1 MDKRFFLAL
10 FLSLI
15 VIAVSQLLFPPPEPA
30 AVTPDATAKDS
41 AVGSDASSTQPAVQ
55 PAATTTPAITTAPVT
70 TPSRPGGSPA
80 KPSDTAVA
88 RAAEII
94 TVNTPKAIY
103 KFSNIGA
110 TPVSVV
116 TRDYQ
121 NRSGLGG
128 PVDLSVGGSPLLGY
142 QVVTPTDTVDLSQV
156 PFSLSRAAN
165 PKGDEILTYSAAVK
179 NVPVSIAYSI
189 PRDTAESYVV
199 RVSGRVE
206 GIQGRAY
213 LVTELPRTLQPTE
226 ADTVEDY
233 RTLAYS
239 FKPQRENAGNV
250 LFGDLDPGERVL
262 ETGPLNWAA
271 VKSKYFVLGVLASSD
286 GTPFSEITL
295 TGGPRTSKF
304 ATTASAGVVQEIRN
318 NEFSFDIYAGP
329 QESQRLIRMG
339 RDFDHV
345 NPYGWRFLQTVVHPI
360 ASKAIEFLL
369 WMHNRLNLSY
379 GWVLIVLGILVR
391 LVLWP
396 LNQSTMRSSLKM
408 QELQP
413 KLQAA
418 QKKYKDPVQ
427 QREAIMKVYKDAG
440 VSPFAGLTGCLPAL
454 LPMPVLFALFFVF
467 QNTIEFRGVPFMWLH
482 DISVKDPFY
491 ILPLLM
497 GASMYVL
504 SWIGMRNAPPNPQAK
519 MMMYMF
525 PVMMTVVL
533 LNMASGLNLY
543 YTAQNIAAL
552 PQQWLLA
559 RERARARAAG

>member
-15 VIAVSQLLFPPPEPA
+15 VIAVSQLLFPPPKP
-30 AVTPDATAKDS
+30 VTPPPGEIAKDS
-41 AVGSDASSTQPAVQ
+41 MPAVKEGSSTTPSSSSTVSAEIAARPK
-55 PAATTTPAITTAPVT
+55 PAATPVT
-70 TPSRPGGSPA
+70 QNAGPA
-80 KPSDTAVA
+80 TAV
-88 RAAEII
+88 ETT
-94 TVNTPKAIY
+94 TVSTLKAIY
-103 KFSNIGA
+103 TFTNIGGA
-110 TPVSVV
+110 PVSVV
-116 TRDYQ
+116 MRDYK
-121 NRSGLGG
+121 NGSSSGGH
-128 PVDLSVGGSPLLGY
+128 VDLAVTGSPLLGY
-142 QVVTPTDTVDLSQV
+142 RLVMPTDTADLSRV
-156 PFSLSRAAN
+156 PFALSRATNA
-165 PKGDEILTYSAAVK
+165 KGDEILTYRALVK
-179 NVPVSIAYSI
+179 DLPVSIEYSI
-189 PRDTAESYVV
+189 LKDTAASYVIHV
-199 RVSGRVE
+199 NGHVE
-206 GIQGRAY
+206 GVQGQAY
-213 LVTELPRTLQPTE
+213 LVTELPRTLRPTE
-226 ADTVEDY
+226 ADTVGDHQS
-233 RTLAYS
+233 LAYS
-239 FKPQRENAGNV
+239 FKPQRDHARSV
-250 LFGDLDPGERVL
+250 LFGGLDPGEKTL
-262 ETGPLNWAA
+262 EIGPLNWVA
-271 VKSKYFVLGVLASSD
+271 VKNKYFVFGILAPTN
-286 GTPFSEITL
+286 GTPFSEVTL
-295 TGGPRTSKF
+295 TGGPRTSKT
-304 ATTASAGVVQEIRN
+304 ATTASASVVQAVRN
-318 NEFSFDIYAGP
+318 NAFSFDIYAGP
-329 QESQRLIRMG
+329 QESKRLVQMG

-360 ASKAIEFLL
+360 ASKVIQALL

-379 GWVLIVLGILVR
+379 GWVLVILGILVR
-391 LVLWP
+391 LALWP

-427 QREAIMKVYKDAG
+427 QREAIMKVYHDAG

-454 LPMPVLFALFFVF
+454 LPMPILFALFFVF

-491 ILPLLM
+491 VLPLLM

-519 MMMYMF
+519 MMGYMF

-559 RERARARAAG
+559 RERARAHAPG

>member
-15 VIAVSQLLFPPPEPA
+15 VIAVSQLLFPPPKPA
-30 AVTPDATAKDS
+30 TVTPGAAATDS
-41 AVGSDASSTQPAVQ
+41 AAGPSGAASSTQPAAITR
-55 PAATTTPAITTAPVT
+55 PAAPSATRAGGVIAPDSAVTPTVETTTVT
-70 TPSRPGGSPA
+70 T
-80 KPSDTAVA
+80 T
-88 RAAEII
+88 
-94 TVNTPKAIY
+94 KAIY
-103 KFSNIGA
+103 KFTNVGA
-110 TPVSVV
+110 APVSVV
-116 TRDYQ
+116 SRDYQ
-121 NRSGLGG
+121 NRSGSGG
-128 PVDLSVGGSPLLGY
+128 PVDLSVRGAPLLGY
-142 QVVTPTDTVDLSQV
+142 RLVTPADTTDLSRV
-156 PFSLSRAAN
+156 AFSLARAKSAS
-165 PKGDEILTYSAAVK
+165 GDEILTYSATVK
-179 NVPVSIAYSI
+179 NLPVSIKYSI
-189 PRDTAESYVV
+189 PADTAESYVV
-199 RVSGRVE
+199 HVNGRVE
-206 GIQGRAY
+206 GAQGQAY
-213 LVTELPRTLQPTE
+213 LVTELPKTLQPTE
-226 ADTVEDY
+226 SDTVEDH
-233 RTLAYS
+233 RTLPTAS
-239 FKPQRENAGNV
+239 NDKTTMRGTCFSATSIPARKSSNRSAQLGAI
-250 LFGDLDPGERVL
+250 
-262 ETGPLNWAA
+262 
-271 VKSKYFVLGVLASSD
+271 KSKYFVLGILAPPD
-286 GTPFSEITL
+286 GPRFSEITL
-295 TGGPRTSKF
+295 TGGPRTSKV
-304 ATTASAGVVQEIRN
+304 ATTAAANVVQEIRN

-345 NPYGWRFLQTVVHPI
+345 NPYGWKFLQTVVHPI

-379 GWVLIVLGILVR
+379 GWVLIVLGVLVR

-396 LNQSTMRSSLKM
+396 LNQSAMRSSLKM
-408 QELQP
+408 QEVQP

-482 DISVKDPFY
+482 DISVKDPY
-491 ILPLLM
+491 YVLPLLM

-543 YTAQNIAAL
+543 YTAQNVAAL

>member
-15 VIAVSQLLFPPPEPA
+15 VIAVSQLLFPPPKPA
-30 AVTPDATAKDS
+30 TVTPGATAKDS
-41 AVGSDASSTQPAVQ
+41 TVSGVASSTQPS
-55 PAATTTPAITTAPVT
+55 ATTTPITAPSI
-70 TPSRPGGSPA
+70 PRAGA
-80 KPSDTAVA
+80 AAASDTAVA
-88 RAAEII
+88 LTAETT
-94 TVNTPKAIY
+94 TVSTAKAIY
-103 KFSNIGA
+103 KFSNVGA
-110 TPVSVV
+110 APISVV
-116 TRDYQ
+116 SRDYQ
-121 NRSGLGG
+121 NRSGSGG

-142 QVVTPTDTVDLSQV
+142 RLVTPADTTDLSQA
-156 PFSLSRAAN
+156 PFSLSRARNAN
-165 PKGDEILTYSAAVK
+165 GDEILTYTTSVK
-179 NVPVSIAYSI
+179 SYPVSIAYSI
-189 PRDTAESYVV
+189 PADTVESYVV
-199 RVSGRVE
+199 HVKGRVE
-206 GIQGRAY
+206 GVKGQAY

-239 FKPQRENAGNV
+239 FKRLNDHAGNV
-250 LFGDLDPGERVL
+250 LFGDLDPGEKIL
-262 ETGPLNWAA
+262 EAGPLNWAA
-271 VKSKYFVLGVLASSD
+271 IKSKYFVLGILAPAD
-286 GTPFSEITL
+286 GPRFSEVTL
-295 TGGPRTSKF
+295 TGGPRTSKV
-304 ATTASAGVVQEIRN
+304 ATTASASVVQEIRS
-318 NEFSFDIYAGP
+318 NEFSFDVYAGP

-396 LNQSTMRSSLKM
+396 LNQSAMRSSLKM
-408 QELQP
+408 QEVQP

-482 DISVKDPFY
+482 DISVKDPY
-491 ILPLLM
+491 YVLPLLM

-543 YTAQNIAAL
+543 YTAQNVAAL

-559 RERARARAAG
+559 RERARARLAG